1 MAANIETGER
11 QPAGGA
17 AGSDKKSDQQL
28 HTILENLGR
37 VTPQDDLHSGSTS
50 RLDLEAFERKGI
62 YDRLVA
68 IENQMKKRGSGGFA
82 RYLVGIL
89 IGVAASMAWQSY
101 GVAVRPSALKTLLA
115 APVTTQAAPEN
126 VASKA
131 PVPSIDP
138 AEVHQIAMD
147 LTALRQTVAQITVSQ
162 DHMEREVDRLQAAN
176 QIPGPPP
183 PPPIAAAQA
192 VAGRPT
198 PGEASPSEN
207 RQNTAPTSA
216 GIALR
221 ANCGPDVQRLC
232 RGISVENGDVTKCLN
247 SHRMELSPI
256 CVAYFN
262 GRKGAP
268 KATGPNR

>member
-1 MAANIETGER
+1 MNRGDEMVANIETGER
-11 QPAGGA
+11 QSAGGA

-138 AEVHQIAMD
+138 AEVHQRW
-147 LTALRQTVAQITVSQ
+147 T
-162 DHMEREVDRLQAAN
+162 
-176 QIPGPPP
+176 
-183 PPPIAAAQA
+183 
-192 VAGRPT
+192 
-198 PGEASPSEN
+198 
-207 RQNTAPTSA
+207 
-216 GIALR
+216 
-221 ANCGPDVQRLC
+221 
-232 RGISVENGDVTKCLN
+232 
-247 SHRMELSPI
+247 
-256 CVAYFN
+256 
-262 GRKGAP
+262 
-268 KATGPNR
+268 

>member
-11 QPAGGA
+11 QSAGGA

-115 APVTTQAAPEN
+115 APVTTQAAQEN

-138 AEVHQIAMD
+138 AD
-147 LTALRQTVAQITVSQ
+147 
-162 DHMEREVDRLQAAN
+162 
-176 QIPGPPP
+176 G
-183 PPPIAAAQA
+183 
-192 VAGRPT
+192 
-198 PGEASPSEN
+198 
-207 RQNTAPTSA
+207 
-216 GIALR
+216 
-221 ANCGPDVQRLC
+221 
-232 RGISVENGDVTKCLN
+232 K
-247 SHRMELSPI
+247 
-256 CVAYFN
+256 
-262 GRKGAP
+262 
-268 KATGPNR
+268 

>member
-11 QPAGGA
+11 QSAGGA

-101 GVAVRPSALKTLLA
+101 GVAVRPSALKTLQA
-115 APVTTQAAPEN
+115 APVTQAAPEN
-126 VASKA
+126 IA
-131 PVPSIDP
+131 PS
-138 AEVHQIAMD
+138 
-147 LTALRQTVAQITVSQ
+147 
-162 DHMEREVDRLQAAN
+162 
-176 QIPGPPP
+176 GPV
-183 PPPIAAAQA
+183 PPPI
-192 VAGRPT
+192 T
-198 PGEASPSEN
+198 PPHAHHVP
-207 RQNTAPTSA
+207 
-216 GIALR
+216 
-221 ANCGPDVQRLC
+221 
-232 RGISVENGDVTKCLN
+232 
-247 SHRMELSPI
+247 
-256 CVAYFN
+256 
-262 GRKGAP
+262 
-268 KATGPNR
+268 